1 MFAGIDVEITRQ
13 LDVLF
18 AINLAIAYRQ
28 EVWLVLVYTNVDDP
42 AEAPY
47 NKTSS
52 MPYAN
57 RTMIR
62 HIEFASQI
70 PFEHFQVQ
78 VGLTFD
84 GVDGPLISVPG
95 KFGKLG
101 LKYI

>member
-1 MFAGIDVEITRQ
+1 MEITRQ
-13 LDVLF
+13 LDALF
-18 AINLAIAYRQ
+18 AVDLEVAYRQ
-28 EVWLVLVYTNVDDP
+28 EVRLVLVYTNVDDP
-42 AEAPY
+42 TEAPY

-84 GVDGPLISVPG
+84 GVDGPLINVPG
-95 KFGKLG
+95 RYGKDCT
-101 LKYI
+101 